1 MSSVPDSL
9 RGCEL
14 RFYQIGDLSIGITSP
29 PYHEAP
35 NLATFRADACR
46 ENDLCLTVY
55 PDHSLQAPAGFRLSG
70 AGEGRVEDA
79 SGRQLRFARQE
90 HSGMILYRRT
100 ERRPGEIEVDYERD
114 YLQNLG
120 TSLLLRW
127 LDLPEAFLRRGG
139 LLLHASLIRVRQ
151 KAILFTAPKQVG
163 KSTQAELWRLH
174 RGAEVLNGDRA
185 LIRRRAETW
194 FAFSTPYSGT
204 SGICRRGE
212 APLAAVVILRQGP
225 VNTVRKATRQEA
237 VRALISGSAYDV
249 TNRRAAELVMEYA
262 LQVAQQIPFFLLSCL
277 PDRGA
282 VECLENAIITE
293 GIYGE

>member
-1 MSSVPDSL
+1 
-9 RGCEL
+9 
-14 RFYQIGDLSIGITSP
+14 
-29 PYHEAP
+29 
-35 NLATFRADACR
+35 
-46 ENDLCLTVY
+46 
-55 PDHSLQAPAGFRLSG
+55 
-70 AGEGRVEDA
+70 
-79 SGRQLRFARQE
+79 
-90 HSGMILYRRT
+90 MILYRRT

-139 LLLHASLIRVRQ
+139 LLLHASMIRVRQ